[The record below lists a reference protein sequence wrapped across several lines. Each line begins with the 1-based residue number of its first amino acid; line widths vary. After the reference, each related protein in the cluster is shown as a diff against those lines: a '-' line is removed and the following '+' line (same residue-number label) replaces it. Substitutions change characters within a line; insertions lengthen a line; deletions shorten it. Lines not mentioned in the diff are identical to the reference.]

1 MADAATEQTT
11 GSTTE
16 PAAIL
21 VRHGHIALITLNRPA
36 ALNAVNSALSD
47 AVGNALETLA
57 TDPELRVGVITGAGR
72 AFSAGADL
80 KEVARGNSITPTEH
94 PEWGFAGIVR
104 HLIDKPVIA
113 AVNGFALGGGS
124 EIALACDLIVASDQA
139 SFGFPEVKRGLMAAA
154 GGVIRAPRQIPLK
167 LATELAL
174 TGEPIDAATALRWG
188 LINRA
193 VPADEVLPTALAL
206 AGTIAANA
214 PLSVAASKRMLHRG
228 FEFGSDLDPRLWQLN
243 DGEMRTLVTSADA
256 LEGTRAFVEKR
267 TPNWTGR

>member
-1 MADAATEQTT
+1 MDSAATEPA
-11 GSTTE
+11 TE
-16 PAAIL
+16 PAATL
-21 VRHGHIALITLNRPA
+21 TRHGHVALITLNRPA

-57 TDPELRVGVITGAGR
+57 TDVDLRVGVITGAGR

-80 KEVARGNSITPTEH
+80 KEVSAGRSIAPTEH

-104 HLIDKPVIA
+104 HFIDKPVIA
-113 AVNGFALGGGS
+113 AVNGFALGGGT
-124 EIALACDLIVASDQA
+124 EIALACDLIVASDTA
-139 SFGFPEVKRGLMAAA
+139 KFGFPEVKRGLMAAA
-154 GGVIRAPRQIPLK
+154 GGVIRTPRQIPIK

-193 VPADEVLPTALAL
+193 VPADEVVPAAMALAE
-206 AGTIAANA
+206 TIAANA

-228 FEFGSDLDPRLWQLN
+228 FEFGSDLDPELWQLN
-243 DGEMRTLVTSADA
+243 DAEMLGLIRSADA
-256 LEGTRAFVEKR
+256 AEGTRAFVEKR
-267 TPNWTGR
+267 APNWTGR